1 MINVILTMEGFVM
14 SPKTEVKMEERFHL
28 SIWTCLKHIISNA
41 MIVFSGSNMNGWDLF
56 FSRGRYI

>member
-28 SIWTCLKHIISNA
+28 SIWIGDFDFRFWIGL
-41 MIVFSGSNMNGWDLF
+41 DLDLPQSPF
-56 FSRGRYI
+56 EGIGAD

>member
-28 SIWTCLKHIISNA
+28 YFGL
-41 MIVFSGSNMNGWDLF
+41 V
-56 FSRGRYI
+56 

>member
-1 MINVILTMEGFVM
+1 MEGFVM

-41 MIVFSGSNMNGWDLF
+41 MIVFSGSNINGWDLF